1 MFEQSYS
8 FHFEAAHELGA
19 NVKNTPDH
27 PYSHI
32 HGHSFHVTV
41 TLAADAV
48 GEKGWVMDFAELK
61 AACEDVRSK
70 LDHRFLNHIEGLER
84 PTLENLA
91 RYIFGILS
99 ASLSDLATV
108 DVARPSLQERVRYSP
123 RAKR

>member
-19 NVKNTPDH
+19 NVKNAPDH

-32 HGHSFHVTV
+32 HGHSFEVTV
-41 TLAADAV
+41 TLAADSV
-48 GEKGWVMDFAELK
+48 GEKGWVMDFADLK
-61 AACEDVRSK
+61 AACEDVRGQ

-91 RYIFGILS
+91 RYIFGVLS
-99 ASLSDLATV
+99 QSLGDLAYV
-108 DVARPSLQERVRYSP
+108 DVARPSLRERVRYSLS
-123 RAKR
+123 R